1 MMRLRTAA
9 LAQRA
14 ALVVFFGLVVGCKK
28 SAPEAATPTSVP
40 VNVVLPLQRTVTPY
54 DEFIGRVE
62 AVDSVELRARVPGYL
77 TRILVDDGATVQ
89 RDQPLYEIDV
99 RPYQAELDRAKA
111 QKAQAEA
118 ALASAERQL
127 KRIQEL
133 FPQGAA
139 TQLELENALDA
150 RDKAAAA
157 LQAAEA
163 EIVGK
168 ALNVEYSTVRA
179 PVAGRIGRA
188 LVSVG
193 NLVSSNV
200 LLGVLVS
207 YDPIYIT
214 FDMDELSI
222 QRYMARVRRT
232 GGRDTSQPIRDAKLP
247 IRAKLAT
254 DEDYLHEGIIDFAD
268 VRVTPGTG
276 TVLVRGV
283 FANDKGL
290 LAPGFFARVQV
301 RAGLP
306 EVRQL
311 VPERAIVRDQDRR
324 FVYVV
329 KDDGTVEARS
339 IEVGT
344 RLGEWRAVLS
354 GVETGDKVVV
364 DGVQR
369 ARTAKKAEAR
379 LIEVPPPAEP
389 TPSTRPAN

>member
-1 MMRLRTAA
+1 MTRLRTAA
-9 LAQRA
+9 LAERVA
-14 ALVVFFGLVVGCKK
+14 LFVVLVVVVGCKK
-28 SAPEAATPTSVP
+28 PTAAPSSATAVP
-40 VNVVLPLQRTVTPY
+40 VKVVMPLQRMVTPY

-77 TRILVDDGATVQ
+77 TRILVGDGATVQ
-89 RDQPLYEIDV
+89 KDQPLYEIDA

-118 ALASAERQL
+118 SLASAERQL
-127 KRIQEL
+127 KRMQEL

-139 TQLELENALDA
+139 TQLELENAMDA

-157 LQAAEA
+157 LQAADA
-163 EIVGK
+163 EIVAK

-188 LVSVG
+188 LVSEG
-193 NLVSSNV
+193 NLVSSDV

-207 YDPIYIT
+207 YDPIYVT

-222 QRYMARVRRT
+222 QHYMIRARQT
-232 GGRDTSQPIRDAKLP
+232 GGRDTSQPIREAKIP
-247 IRAKLAT
+247 IRAQLAT
-254 DEDYLHEGIIDFAD
+254 DEGFPHEGVIDFAD
-268 VRVTPGTG
+268 VRMTPGAG

-283 FANDKGL
+283 FSNANGL
-290 LAPGFFARVQV
+290 LAPGFFARVQI
-301 RAGLP
+301 RAGP
-306 EVRQL
+306 PGQRQL

-329 KDDGTVEARS
+329 KDDGTIEARS
-339 IEVGT
+339 VELGPRV
-344 RLGEWRAVLS
+344 GEWRAVLK
-354 GVETGDKVVV
+354 GVESGDKVVV

-369 ARTAKKAEAR
+369 ARTAKKAEAK

-389 TPSTRPAN
+389 TPTTRPSN